1 MPSVSGLSTPC
12 GSSGI
17 HDYTTKIP
25 SNHKHWK
32 WKWKILPPGD
42 CRWSGKRKQASYRE
56 WKKPKQTY
64 GIPNYPPWGGKISW
78 GKAIVYHPWHPDLL
92 QLHQAAS
99 DMHETAADL
108 LLDAL
113 SHAFGCWPIV
123 QNTRHSHCCLPI
135 IAATYNRS
143 MHSPLSNPI
152 ATKPRT
158 FVTTSTWFPE
168 TFNPNLQ
175 VNR

>member
-32 WKWKILPPGD
+32 WKWKILPPGN
-42 CRWSGKRKQASYRE
+42 CRCLAKVN
-56 WKKPKQTY
+56 KPHT
-64 GIPNYPPWGGKISW
+64 GNGRNPWGGKLSW
-78 GKAIVYHPWHPDLL
+78 GKAIVYHPWKPDLL

-135 IAATYNRS
+135 IAAIIIEVCTY
-143 MHSPLSNPI
+143 LCQI
-152 ATKPRT
+152 Q
-158 FVTTSTWFPE
+158 
-168 TFNPNLQ
+168 LQ
-175 VNR
+175 QNEEHLWLHQHGPQKHLILASRWKDRKCIPGEE